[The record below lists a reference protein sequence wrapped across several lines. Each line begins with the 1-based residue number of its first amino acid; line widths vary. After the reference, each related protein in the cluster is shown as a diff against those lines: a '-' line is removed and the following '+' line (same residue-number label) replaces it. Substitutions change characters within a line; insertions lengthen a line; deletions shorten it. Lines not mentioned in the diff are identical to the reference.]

1 MRTPLPLLRPVLAAA
16 AAGVLLAVGAAIAVT
31 SPAAANV
38 PNGDRTENRPNLQGS
53 GRQIWKVSPNPP
65 TLNLIAVGSRY
76 IAGSCLDSWFDW
88 TRQDIGNDHYDAR
101 VVRTCRGRFTD
112 TLFFTEPMTIGLR
125 GMQKAAACFSGYNSS
140 LTPNECTNAP
150 DATSATNGQ
159 VQPSLPNF
167 CTAAKVRT
175 PAGALVTYPGG
186 SSQSC
191 TS

>member
-1 MRTPLPLLRPVLAAA
+1 MRTPLLPLRPLLAA
-16 AAGVLLAVGAAIAVT
+16 AAGVLLAFGAAAAVAG
-31 SPAAANV
+31 PAAANV
-38 PNGDRTENRPNLQGS
+38 PNGDRTETRPSRQGA
-53 GRQIWKVSPNPP
+53 GRPIWKVSPNPP
-65 TLNLIAVGSRY
+65 TLNLIADGNRY

-101 VVRTCRGRFTD
+101 VVRTCRGNFTD
-112 TLFFTEPMTIGLR
+112 TMFFTEPMTIGLQ
-125 GMQKAAACFSGYNSS
+125 GMQKAAACFSVNNSS
-140 LTPNECTNAP
+140 LTASECTNA
-150 DATSATNGQ
+150 SGFTNPVAGN

-175 PAGALVTYPGG
+175 PAGALVTYSGG